1 MTTGLVNAKALLWAI
16 TALDPVPEHLVRYIH
31 LNELLTSKLQNVLHC
46 VIGSFVSSN
55 ASNSSLQILNYVVT

>member
-31 LNELLTSKLQNVLHC
+31 LGWTQLSCKMFY
-46 VIGSFVSSN
+46 IVS
-55 ASNSSLQILNYVVT
+55 

>member
-1 MTTGLVNAKALLWAI
+1 MTTGLVNAKALLWAV

-31 LNELLTSKLQNVLHC
+31 LDEQLSCKITVLHC

>member
-1 MTTGLVNAKALLWAI
+1 MTTGLVNAKALLWAV

-31 LNELLTSKLQNVLHC
+31 LDEQLSCKINVLHC
-46 VIGSFVSSN
+46 VIGSFVSTN